1 VSRLD
6 PTLPHVGTGFKIRA
20 ARPTCG
26 DGPFAPTLGI
36 EPLSASAEE
45 VVGRLGWRAE
55 LFTTGGALHG
65 GALMSLADNLG
76 GVCAHLNPPSR
87 RRHRND
93 LVLDETMRAF
103 ATATS
108 PSPPVRCASGGR

>member
-1 VSRLD
+1 MTE
-6 PTLPHVGTGFKIRA
+6 PGQAPPG
-20 ARPTCG
+20 ARELIELM
-26 DGPFAPTLGI
+26 PFARTLGI
-36 EPLSASAEE
+36 VVEGAAPGE
-45 VVGRLGWRAE
+45 VTGRLPWSDH
-55 LFTTGGALHG
+55 LCTMGGILHG

-108 PSPPVRCASGGR
+108 PSPPVRWASGGR